1 MLGCL
6 TFFPLAK
13 VGIFA
18 ISGLQKPIFFG
29 LKYAKTICFKAGFVK
44 SAPFGIAFGLN
55 L

>member
-18 ISGLQKPIFFG
+18 ISGLQKPNFFWFKVCKNYMFKG
-29 LKYAKTICFKAGFVK
+29 RIC
-44 SAPFGIAFGLN
+44 
-55 L
+55 